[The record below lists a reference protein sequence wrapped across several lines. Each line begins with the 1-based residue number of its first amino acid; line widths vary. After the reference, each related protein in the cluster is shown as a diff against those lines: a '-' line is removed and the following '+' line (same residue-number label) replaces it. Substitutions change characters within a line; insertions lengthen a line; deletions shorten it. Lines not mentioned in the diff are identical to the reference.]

1 MTRGQGKTALWITGL
16 VTAVAAGAAV
26 VFGRVR
32 DVDVPRRGAWETPP
46 SVCVVEP
53 ADRVLVGE
61 ALGVLREHGIHGGR
75 LLPEGAPCDLR
86 PGLVVVSVDPSLDA
100 ERLADLDEGPALPGE
115 RTRWE
120 RAHVTQHE
128 TGGPIVQV
136 DLRVHPHAQLT
147 AHVHGLLHAQ
157 GYDHPRAAPSGH
169 VLHPDRASLTDWRG
183 VVP

>member
-1 MTRGQGKTALWITGL
+1 MTRGQGKTALGVAGL
-16 VTAVAAGAAV
+16 VAALAAGVAV
-26 VFGRVR
+26 VWGRVQA
-32 DVDVPRRGAWETPP
+32 VEVPRRGEWSSPP
-46 SVCVVEP
+46 SVCVLPP

-61 ALGVLREHGIHGGR
+61 ALGVLREHGIQGGR
-75 LLPEGAPCDLR
+75 LLPEGAPCDIR

-100 ERLADLDEGPALPGE
+100 ERLADLDEGPELPGE

-120 RAHVTQHE
+120 RAHVLQHE
-128 TGGPIVQV
+128 NGGPIVQV
-136 DLRVHPHAQLT
+136 DLRVHPHAQVA